1 MTWVVYILFC
11 DQKTFYIG
19 ITSNLNKR
27 LKEHKSGYSS
37 YTKKFSEIKL
47 VYQEKYPKKSIAEK
61 RENQL
66 KGWSI
71 AKKKAL
77 IAGNKDLLIKLS
89 KSFESGEDRR

>member
-1 MTWVVYILFC
+1 MFWLVYILFC
-11 DQKTFYIG
+11 DQKTFYVG
-19 ITSNLNKR
+19 ITSNLDKR
-27 LKEHKSGYSS
+27 LKEHKSGYSP

-47 VYQEKYPKKSIAEK
+47 VYQEQHPKKSTAKK

-77 IAGNKDLLIKLS
+77 IAGNKDLLLKLS
-89 KSFESGEDRR
+89 KSLEFGEGRY